1 MQSITRSLWWGP
13 ATGLAL
19 LFLAT
24 SVEAYPVGQPSLGRT
39 ALSTTPQGVQ
49 RTPTNAGPVG
59 TGMAVG
65 GMGNRLTP
73 PGSLPIQTQQGGTN
87 SINSTQRLFGN
98 SPYGGAVQGSTI
110 YSPLPAYNGT
120 GFSTGRLRTNTSA
133 YRGIPGPQMTA
144 PPYSLG
150 NPSYPNGQT
159 PSNTTNPPGDTIN
172 NNTGNNNT
180 INDNTGTG
188 TTYNSTGRAQYGQ
201 DINGTRNPATGNE
214 TTFGN
219 NSALQNGRTPNGTT
233 NGAPGN
239 SPARSNPT
247 PQAPQGPIRYG
258 WW

>member
-59 TGMAVG
+59 TGMTVG

-73 PGSLPIQTQQGGTN
+73 PGSLPIQTQFGGTN

-110 YSPLPAYNGT
+110 YSPMPAYNGT

-133 YRGIPGPQMTA
+133 FRAIPGPQMTA

-159 PSNTTNPPGDTIN
+159 PSNTTNPQGDSNGTIN
-172 NNTGNNNT
+172 N
-180 INDNTGTG
+180 NTGTG
-188 TTYNSTGRAQYGQ
+188 TTYNNTGGAQYGQ

-219 NSALQNGRTPNGTT
+219 NSALQYGRTPNGTA
-233 NGAPGN
+233 NGARGN
-239 SPARSNPT
+239 SPARLNPT
-247 PQAPQGPIRYG
+247 PQAPQGPIQYG

>member
-13 ATGLAL
+13 AAGLAV

-59 TGMAVG
+59 TGMTVG

-73 PGSLPIQTQQGGTN
+73 PTSLPIQTQFGGTT
-87 SINSTQRLFGN
+87 SINATQRLFG
-98 SPYGGAVQGSTI
+98 STPYGGAVQGSTI
-110 YSPLPAYNGT
+110 YSPMPAYNGT
-120 GFSTGRLRTNTSA
+120 GFSTGQLRTNTSA
-133 YRGIPGPQMTA
+133 FRAIPGPQMTA

-150 NPSYPNGQT
+150 NPSYQNGQT
-159 PSNTTNPPGDTIN
+159 PSNTTNPPGGTNGTIN
-172 NNTGNNNT
+172 N
-180 INDNTGTG
+180 NTGTG
-188 TTYNSTGRAQYGQ
+188 TTYNNTGRAQYGQ

-219 NSALQNGRTPNGTT
+219 NSALQYGRAPNGAT
-233 NGAPGN
+233 NRAPGN
-239 SPARSNPT
+239 TPT
-247 PQAPQGPIRYG
+247 RPNTATQAPQGPIQYG

>member
-1 MQSITRSLWWGP
+1 MQSITRSLCWGP
-13 ATGLAL
+13 AIGLAL
-19 LFLAT
+19 LFLTT
-24 SVEAYPVGQPSLGRT
+24 SVEAYPPPSFGRT

-59 TGMAVG
+59 TGMTVG

-73 PGSLPIQTQQGGTN
+73 PGSLPIQTLQGGTT

-98 SPYGGAVQGSTI
+98 TPYGGAVQGSTI
-110 YSPLPAYNGT
+110 YSQMPAYNGT

-133 YRGIPGPQMTA
+133 FRAIPGPQMTA
-144 PPYSLG
+144 QPYSLG

-159 PSNTTNPPGDTIN
+159 PANPSGTTNG
-172 NNTGNNNT
+172 T

-188 TTYNSTGRAQYGQ
+188 TTYNNTGRAQYGQ
-201 DINGTRNPATGNE
+201 DINGTRNPATGND

-219 NSALQNGRTPNGTT
+219 NSALRYGRAPNASA
-233 NGAPGN
+233 NGALGN
-239 SPARSNPT
+239 MRAGANTT
-247 PQAPQGPIRYG
+247 PQAPQGPIQYG